1 MILQK
6 KVELNLEYFVNNLEI
21 RLNFSVLLRAWGA
34 LIVFPNGF
42 IFHSMSRVLTIS
54 RLFKHRAT
62 QHQSTKKTKL
72 HLIWNSNRHRGKVL
86 IGLPFAQKLFLFLKN
101 SL

>member
-6 KVELNLEYFVNNLEI
+6 KELNVEYFVNNLEI
-21 RLNFSVLLRAWGA
+21 RLLRAWGA

-62 QHQSTKKTKL
+62 QHQSTKKPSYIL
-72 HLIWNSNRHRGKVL
+72 FEIQ
-86 IGLPFAQKLFLFLKN
+86 IGIEVKC
-101 SL
+101 